1 MTNLNKLESFFGQTL
16 AQLAIGGVVSI
27 MIVAVVVSAITAGN
41 YITDTAVLAF
51 VGLVTLIV
59 SVVVIMQII
68 SRM

>member
-1 MTNLNKLESFFGQTL
+1 MEYGKLEAYFGQTL
-16 AQLAIGGVVSI
+16 AQLAIGGVVTI
-27 MIVAVVVSAITAGN
+27 MIVAVVVTAIVAGN

>member
-1 MTNLNKLESFFGQTL
+1 
-16 AQLAIGGVVSI
+16 
-27 MIVAVVVSAITAGN
+27 MIVAVVVSAIIAGN
-41 YITDTAVLAF
+41 YITDLAVLAF

>member
-1 MTNLNKLESFFGQTL
+1 MDFEALKNYFGQTL
-16 AQLAIGGVVSI
+16 AQLAIGGVVTI
-27 MIVAVVVSAITAGN
+27 MIVAVVVSAIIAGN
-41 YITDTAVLAF
+41 YITDLAVLAF